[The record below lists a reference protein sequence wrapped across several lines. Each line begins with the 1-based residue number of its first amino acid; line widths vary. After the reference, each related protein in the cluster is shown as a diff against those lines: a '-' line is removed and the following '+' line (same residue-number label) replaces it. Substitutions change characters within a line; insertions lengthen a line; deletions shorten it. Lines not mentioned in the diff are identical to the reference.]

1 MSSFRRWN
9 GSIVE
14 MRGQARTGDT
24 QRPWAD
30 SVFTEPRAVLGLLV
44 GLRAAGGSN
53 CCASGPAVKGP
64 SGL

>member
-53 CCASGPAVKGP
+53 C
-64 SGL
+64 